1 MRSEGGLTLVHARP
15 HDLWRAPM
23 PNARDAELESTY
35 AALRAQIV
43 VYGHIHRPYV
53 RRLPTF
59 TVANTGGVSLSYD
72 GDTRASYLVIDG
84 QDISI
89 RRVEYDVESE
99 AEALLRSGLPNTDWL
114 CRILRTGQYSP
125 PE

>member
-1 MRSEGGLTLVHARP
+1 
-15 HDLWRAPM
+15 M

-35 AALRAQIV
+35 AALRAEIV
-43 VYGHIHRPYV
+43 VYAHIHRPYV

-114 CRILRTGQYSP
+114 CRIRRTGQYSP